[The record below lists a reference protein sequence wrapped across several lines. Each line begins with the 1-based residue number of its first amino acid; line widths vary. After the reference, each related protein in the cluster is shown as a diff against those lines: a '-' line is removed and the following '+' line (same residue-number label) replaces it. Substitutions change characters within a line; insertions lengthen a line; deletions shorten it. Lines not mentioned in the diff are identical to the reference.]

1 MPADLATRTLFIL
14 PERLTQA
21 QFFASLTRFTLNNWD
36 PYPTIV
42 PPWTPAPVPAEY
54 DPTGPGID
62 MDLQYLYIVVLSL
75 GGYEAVETT
84 QRWNLV
90 ALSMSLWP
98 EEQGLTKEV
107 YQRYL
112 WFYEVYSRQVRRLF
126 VARKRK
132 DRDPR
137 EYSAQALGRGQEE
150 NDREDYHVSCL
161 PWLALESR
169 VECERQGVLDGAIVL
184 SDYFSLS
191 PAVQLFIKQQ
201 TYLESLEVF
210 TNPAEGPSALFP
222 VPPSIC
228 PSSAPSLG
236 KPQDHDQSLD
246 DDALLS
252 EDTREYKALILAA
265 NRHHVML
272 TQIYMLPQR
281 LPDVSQTDIARFM
294 YDEVNI
300 SRRRLRGKNRTKV
313 DPRSDIMAQ
322 NGFFEH
328 SEEPGTIEQYAPA
341 DSQDG
346 DEGLTLGQFL
356 DRECMI
362 GEAEENSWQQELAE
376 KYGLKPRAYELM
388 GASRVKKKVLN
399 FQEYVLAQ
407 GIHAPEVKH
416 FFNERLKLE
425 GGFWDH
431 ELERIQ
437 ALEKRVRGEKEIQS
451 KGWDKVSSDGFITSS
466 DDSYET
472 DSPIRPPPGVM
483 QRPMSL
489 HEYARR
495 VIKHGKQPMEWG
507 IITPMPSPSRTARS
521 TPPRKQAAGIPNFYM
536 SARGTTQ
543 TSGHFESDY
552 TQELDESSEG
562 TDHSFDSVSSCAP
575 ASTISVLSA
584 DGSQVGGRT
593 FSATATAIPSHIS
606 TSPPGRDNLLYPVP
620 GCNNGARKILSLP
633 SGVQMDITNVNPGN
647 PPSYNYTQEWLQQRA
662 SSNTRALQA
671 QKPTNERNA
680 QQHLPSVYLPGHAEY
695 MADDPLCRPIPFK
708 MRQATPLKENFT
720 DIHDLVERTMAA
732 YSSIDGRLAARRRE
746 GLEEGYGAR
755 ARISGKRPFT
765 SAPNVESLLEG
776 EEGEQEE
783 EEGEEDDEGVMEKC
797 SDQDRDVEEEEAY
810 SDHGEGY
817 MFGFG

>member
-1 MPADLATRTLFIL
+1 MPADVATRTLFIL

-21 QFFASLTRFTLNNWD
+21 QFFASLARFTLNNWD
-36 PYPTIV
+36 PYPTII

-54 DPTGPGID
+54 DPAGPGID

-98 EEQGLTKEV
+98 EEQELTREI

-137 EYSAQALGRGQEE
+137 EYTAQALSRGQEE

-222 VPPSIC
+222 HPPSIC

-236 KPQDHDQSLD
+236 RPLDQDQSVD
-246 DDALLS
+246 DDEFLS
-252 EDTREYKALILAA
+252 EDTREYKALLLAA

-281 LPDVSQTDIARFM
+281 LPEVSQTDIACFM

-300 SRRRLRGKNRTKV
+300 SHRRRRGKNRTKV
-313 DPRSDIMAQ
+313 DPRSEIIAKY
-322 NGFFEH
+322 GFVEH
-328 SEEPGTIEQYAPA
+328 PEGSGAMQQYTPG

-346 DEGLTLGQFL
+346 DEGPTLGQFL
-356 DRECMI
+356 DRGCVV
-362 GEAEENSWQQELAE
+362 GVVEETNWQDELVE
-376 KYGLKPRAYELM
+376 KYGLKPRAYESM
-388 GASRVKKKVLN
+388 GAPTARKKTLN
-399 FQEYVLAQ
+399 FQEYILAH
-407 GIHAPEVKH
+407 GLGASEVKH
-416 FFNERLKLE
+416 FFDERLKLE
-425 GGFWDH
+425 GGFWEH
-431 ELERIQ
+431 ELERIK
-437 ALEKRVRGEKEIQS
+437 ALERRVRGEKEIS
-451 KGWDKVSSDGFITSS
+451 RKGWDKVSSDGSVTSS

-495 VIKHGKQPMEWG
+495 VINHGKQPMEWG
-507 IITPMPSPSRTARS
+507 IITPVESPSRTPARK
-521 TPPRKQAAGIPNFYM
+521 PPPEISSFYM
-536 SARGTTQ
+536 SARGIAQ
-543 TSGHFESDY
+543 ASDHFGSDY
-552 TQELDESSEG
+552 IQEFDETHG
-562 TDHSFDSVSSCAP
+562 IQHSFDSVSSCAP
-575 ASTISVLSA
+575 ASTLSVVSA
-584 DGSQVGGRT
+584 DGSQVGERT
-593 FSATATAIPSHIS
+593 FSTTATATPSHIS
-606 TSPPGRDNLLYPVP
+606 TSLSGRDILLYPSP
-620 GCNNGARKILSLP
+620 IANNGARKILSLP
-633 SGVQMDITNVNPGN
+633 SGVQMDITNVNPHN
-647 PPSYNYTQEWLQQRA
+647 PPSYNYTQKWLQQRA
-662 SSNTRALQA
+662 SGDTRALRIQ
-671 QKPTNERNA
+671 QKNKEHDT
-680 QQHLPSVYLPGHAEY
+680 QQHMTSGHFPRDTRGT
-695 MADDPLCRPIPFK
+695 ADNPLYQPIPFK
-708 MRQATPLKENFT
+708 MRQANPLKENIAN
-720 DIHDLVERTMAA
+720 IHDLVDRTMAA
-732 YSSIDGRLAARRRE
+732 YSSIDERLAVQRRE
-746 GLEEGYGAR
+746 GLEGGRGGRVGLSARQPLTSVRDGEGLL
-755 ARISGKRPFT
+755 
-765 SAPNVESLLEG
+765 VE
-776 EEGEQEE
+776 EE
-783 EEGEEDDEGVMEKC
+783 EEGEEEGEELQGKSEEGEEEYSDEG
-797 SDQDRDVEEEEAY
+797 Y
-810 SDHGEGY
+810 I
-817 MFGFG
+817 FGFE

>member
-21 QFFASLTRFTLNNWD
+21 QFFASLARFTLNNWD

-42 PPWTPAPVPAEY
+42 SPWTPSPVPAEY

-90 ALSMSLWP
+90 ALSMSIWP
-98 EEQGLTKEV
+98 EEQGLTKEL

-112 WFYEVYSRQVRRLF
+112 LFYEVYSRQVRRLF

-137 EYSAQALGRGQEE
+137 EYSAQALSRGQEE

-169 VECERQGVLDGAIVL
+169 VECERQGVLDGSIVL

-210 TNPAEGPSALFP
+210 TNPAEGPSALFHA
-222 VPPSIC
+222 PPSIC

-236 KPQDHDQSLD
+236 KPQDHDHSLD
-246 DDALLS
+246 DDAFLS
-252 EDTREYKALILAA
+252 EDTREHKALILAE
-265 NRHHVML
+265 NRHHVMM

-281 LPDVSQTDIARFM
+281 LPEVSQTDIARFM

-300 SRRRLRGKNRTKV
+300 SRRRRRGKNRTKV
-313 DPRSDIMAQ
+313 DPRSDIMVQ
-322 NGFFEH
+322 NGFAED
-328 SEEPGTIEQYAPA
+328 SEGLGTVQQYIPRG

-346 DEGLTLGQFL
+346 DEGLTLSEFL
-356 DRECMI
+356 DRDCMI
-362 GEAEENSWQQELAE
+362 GEAETKNWQKELAE
-376 KYGLKPRAYELM
+376 KYGLKPRTYEPI
-388 GASRVKKKVLN
+388 GVPRVKKKVLN
-399 FQEYVLAQ
+399 FQEYILAH
-407 GIHAPEVKH
+407 GLHAPEVKH

-425 GGFWDH
+425 GGFWEH
-431 ELERIQ
+431 ELERMQ
-437 ALEKRVRGEKEIQS
+437 ALEKRVRGEKEIPS
-451 KGWDKVSSDGFITSS
+451 KGWDKVSSDGSITGS

-495 VIKHGKQPMEWG
+495 VIKYGKQPMEWG
-507 IITPMPSPSRTARS
+507 IITPASSPSRTTRS
-521 TPPRKQAAGIPNFYM
+521 TPPRRQATNISKFYM
-536 SARGTTQ
+536 SAKGGVQ
-543 TSGHFESDY
+543 APDHFESDY
-552 TQELDESSEG
+552 TEELETSHG
-562 TDHSFDSVSSCAP
+562 TEHSFGSISSCTPAP
-575 ASTISVLSA
+575 TLSVLSA

-593 FSATATAIPSHIS
+593 FSPTAPATLSHIS
-606 TSPPGRDNLLYPVP
+606 TSLSGRDTLIYPVV

-633 SGVQMDITNVNPGN
+633 SGVQMDITNLNPGN
-647 PPSYNYTQEWLQQRA
+647 PPSYNYTQTWLQQRA
-662 SSNTRALQA
+662 SSDTRALQS
-671 QKPTNERNA
+671 
-680 QQHLPSVYLPGHAEY
+680 QQSIKEHDAKMRLPSGYLPNWGKDTT
-695 MADDPLCRPIPFK
+695 DDALCRPIPFK
-708 MRQATPLKENFT
+708 MRQAKPLNEKFT
-720 DIHDLVERTMAA
+720 DIHDLVEKTIAA
-732 YSSIDGRLAARRRE
+732 YSSIDGRLVAQRRQAS
-746 GLEEGYGAR
+746 EESHRSRVRVSAG
-755 ARISGKRPFT
+755 RPFT
-765 SAPNVESLLEG
+765 SERLLE
-776 EEGEQEE
+776 EEEEESMERYSDHKDGEE
-783 EEGEEDDEGVMEKC
+783 EEGH
-797 SDQDRDVEEEEAY
+797 SD
-810 SDHGEGY
+810 EGY